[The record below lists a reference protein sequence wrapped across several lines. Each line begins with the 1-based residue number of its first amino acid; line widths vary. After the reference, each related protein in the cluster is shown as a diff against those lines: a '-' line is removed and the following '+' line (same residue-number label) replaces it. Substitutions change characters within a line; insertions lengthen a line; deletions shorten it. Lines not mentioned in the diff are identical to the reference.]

1 MPHLLEFHGRGKFI
15 TPNHSL
21 AIQTTGALPHAAAL
35 RRIAIMTDVALTIP
49 RLQHDTMRV
58 HSCPSPQTNPQ
69 DMSQQQQMIE
79 VCFPAACASTALR
92 NDHHDDRDD
101 NVCTGRRARPETS
114 PP

>member
-1 MPHLLEFHGRGKFI
+1 MPHLLEFHGHGKFI
-15 TPNHSL
+15 TPNHSP

-49 RLQHDTMRV
+49 RPLHDNLRV
-58 HSCPSPQTNPQ
+58 HACPFPQTNPQ
-69 DMSQQQQMIE
+69 DMSQQQKMIE

-92 NDHHDDRDD
+92 NDHDDYDD
-101 NVCTGRRARPETS
+101 NVCMGRRARPETS